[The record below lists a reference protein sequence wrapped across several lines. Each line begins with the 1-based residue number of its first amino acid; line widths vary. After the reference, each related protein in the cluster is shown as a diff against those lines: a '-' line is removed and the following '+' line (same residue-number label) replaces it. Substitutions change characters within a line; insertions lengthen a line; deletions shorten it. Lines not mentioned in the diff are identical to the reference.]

1 MSTKDQLK
9 SAIDRLDH
17 IALMS
22 VLNLANL
29 LSLSSDIS
37 RISKDFDYSGI
48 DIMISQ
54 SIDIFRLCSDEPSN
68 TKRVYENILSLAK
81 EIDDSNDSESSDVLL
96 YPLLE
101 LFFRNL
107 DSDTSVNFN
116 KSGDEL

>member
-1 MSTKDQLK
+1 MSTKKQLN
-9 SAIDRLDH
+9 SAIERLDR

-54 SIDIFRLCSDEPSN
+54 AIDIFRLCSDDPN
-68 TKRVYENILSLAK
+68 DTQRVHENILSLAK

>member
-1 MSTKDQLK
+1 MSTKKQLN
-9 SAIDRLDH
+9 SAIERLDR

-37 RISKDFDYSGI
+37 RISTDFDYSGI

-54 SIDIFRLCSDEPSN
+54 AIDIFRLCSDDPN
-68 TKRVYENILSLAK
+68 DTQRVHENILSLAK
-81 EIDDSNDSESSDVLL
+81 EIDKSNDAASSVLL
-96 YPLLE
+96 FPLLE
-101 LFFRNL
+101 LFFKNL